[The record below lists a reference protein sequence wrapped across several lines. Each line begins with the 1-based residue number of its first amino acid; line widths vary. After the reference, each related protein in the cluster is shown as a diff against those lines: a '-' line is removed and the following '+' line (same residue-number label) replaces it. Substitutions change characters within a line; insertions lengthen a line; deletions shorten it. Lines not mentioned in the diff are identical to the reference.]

1 MHQALSDAGETA
13 KQADGPAVAYHQLI
27 AAQHIVNATDRQL
40 AAKMLSDRAKR
51 RHFSS
56 FFNCSVR

>member
-27 AAQHIVNATDRQL
+27 AAQQIVSLPR
-40 AAKMLSDRAKR
+40 
-51 RHFSS
+51 
-56 FFNCSVR
+56 